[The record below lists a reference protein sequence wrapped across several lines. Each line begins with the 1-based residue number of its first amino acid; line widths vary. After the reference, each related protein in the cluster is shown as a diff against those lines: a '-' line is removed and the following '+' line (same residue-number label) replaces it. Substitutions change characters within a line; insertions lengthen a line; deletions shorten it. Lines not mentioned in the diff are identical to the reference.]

1 MSRRKKSGSARV
13 AGWCLPPNAFE
24 SAKHKVK
31 LLAIQTVETM
41 APLEMSCDEL
51 VDALFDPEEL
61 RVLRRARPLTCESIS
76 GYHTYDLDHAGV
88 NVVLRVNG
96 WDKISC
102 LPPKHLN
109 VQPEADRVYAHMMV
123 AGEII
128 KKFSIVDHVLQA
140 VQERTTPS
148 TVRSVWPCFMSL
160 VGSAYH
166 DVFDVAQR
174 QAYGLE
180 KLAPLLR
187 DSMGT
192 LASAALLPAPRPDA
206 DTTDYTLTYKMAE
219 FEFAGVPVKPIG
231 FNISFN

>member
-1 MSRRKKSGSARV
+1 MSRRKQGTTRV
-13 AGWCLPPNAFE
+13 AGLCLPPSAFE
-24 SAKHKVK
+24 SALHRITR
-31 LLAIQTVETM
+31 LATQTVQVM
-41 APLEMSCDEL
+41 APLEMSCNEL

-109 VQPEADRVYAHMMV
+109 VQPDADRLYAHMMV

-128 KKFSIVDHVLQA
+128 KKFSVVDKVLR
-140 VQERTTPS
+140 VLQERTTPS
-148 TVRSVWPCFMSL
+148 TVRSIWPCIMSL
-160 VGSAYH
+160 VGSQYH
-166 DVFDVAQR
+166 DLFDVTSR
-174 QAYGLE
+174 EAYGLGY
-180 KLAPLLR
+180 LAPLLR

-192 LASAALLPAPRPDA
+192 LASAALLPATQPD
-206 DTTDYTLTYKMAE
+206 DPNNNYTLTYKMDQ
-219 FEFAGVPVKPIG
+219 FEYAGVPVEPIG